1 MVPGQIVVL
10 ELDCVAALLGLLV
23 LAERTGSDSF
33 DDRELFVLN
42 LIVKNS
48 VQTGL
53 IGFISGCFINKR
65 ILKGGHFFGFNR
77 LTSGIITRT

>member
-1 MVPGQIVVL
+1 MVPGQIIVL

-53 IGFISGCFINKR
+53 TGFKWVLIYNYKILLVDNNVMLCSGMPRHGNI
-65 ILKGGHFFGFNR
+65 
-77 LTSGIITRT
+77 